1 MNSKDTRNSSK
12 LLVEVF
18 FDIFGSIWILY
29 FSVYYYI
36 IFDKR
41 FLLAFSVYTKRKST
55 KFTSDAEGI
64 LKTRAIAMIKILS
77 LVAIHASIKFRK
89 THFLYTVMKTR

>member
-1 MNSKDTRNSSK
+1 M
-12 LLVEVF
+12 
-18 FDIFGSIWILY
+18 
-29 FSVYYYI
+29 
-36 IFDKR
+36 FDKR

-64 LKTRAIAMIKILS
+64 LKTRAIAMMKILS

-89 THFLYTVMKTR
+89 T